1 MSSTS
6 ITINGI
12 EDLDASEIIRNPAT
26 GTKVAW
32 LLLCDM
38 LYRIQ
43 LFNKSPLL
51 LQLSQ
56 RPSGEVDAV
65 IPNTPKAENMAER
78 INVQV
83 ATWYHYYWRDTNKG
97 GEKFFKKLA
106 ERAFNAHLIH
116 EISECVWDAKDQV
129 VMSPRSVSEMS
140 AVYEFESLDWVKN
153 IVQADHNLKKKHVDP
168 TAAFNFEKDFSVG
181 TIHGKNDRVQA
192 RTISKDASEV
202 IEVNDDNEVSLLS
215 SKTQDGLAAPV
226 VQEQGSSAL
235 AARNRVASSSTPPVI
250 GLTTNATP
258 AGATETVPVAAEGS
272 SIPPSTGPDSSVDG
286 RPVGE

>member
-1 MSSTS
+1 
-6 ITINGI
+6 
-12 EDLDASEIIRNPAT
+12 
-26 GTKVAW
+26 
-32 LLLCDM
+32 
-38 LYRIQ
+38 
-43 LFNKSPLL
+43 
-51 LQLSQ
+51 
-56 RPSGEVDAV
+56 
-65 IPNTPKAENMAER
+65 
-78 INVQV
+78 
-83 ATWYHYYWRDTNKG
+83 
-97 GEKFFKKLA
+97 
-106 ERAFNAHLIH
+106 
-116 EISECVWDAKDQV
+116 
-129 VMSPRSVSEMS
+129 MSPRSVSEMS